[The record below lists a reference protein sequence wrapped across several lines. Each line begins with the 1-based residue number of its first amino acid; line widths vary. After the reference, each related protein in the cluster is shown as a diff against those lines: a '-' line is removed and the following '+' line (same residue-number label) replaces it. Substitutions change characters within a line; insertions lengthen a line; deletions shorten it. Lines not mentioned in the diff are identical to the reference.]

1 MTTMRKTALF
11 AILLILAGG
20 VPAAQ
25 EYKGKGRLI
34 GLVSDEAGVPLEGVK
49 VKLVSLRAQTGFEVL
64 TDKEGKWVAAW
75 IRGGGW
81 NIDFEKIGYMP
92 KKISADVQEYNRNPE
107 ISVKLAKVVGM
118 VITEEVKTLLVKG
131 NQLFEAKDYAGAEAA
146 YYEILAKSPDAY
158 IVYRNIGNCYFARE
172 DYAKAEEFY
181 LKVLDKDA
189 KNFDALLLIGNTYA
203 NRGQADK
210 ALEWYG
216 KIEFDKIEDPIVLY
230 NIGTSFYNSSKF
242 EDALRF
248 YKRAVE
254 IQKEFTDAIYYTGL
268 ANLALGSNPEA
279 VAAFERYLTIDPDS
293 ERAGQVR
300 GFLDYLKKK

>member
-1 MTTMRKTALF
+1 MTTRKTVA
-11 AILLILAGG
+11 AAALLILACGLL
-20 VPAAQ
+20 AAQ

-34 GLVSDEAGVPLEGVK
+34 GLVYDEAGAPLEGVK
-49 VKLVSLRAQTGFEVL
+49 VKLFSLRAQTGFEVL
-64 TDKEGKWVAAW
+64 SEKDGKWVAAW

-92 KKISADVQEYNRNPE
+92 KKISVDVQEYSRNPE
-107 ISVKLAKVVGM
+107 ITVNLAKVEGM
-118 VITEEVKTLLVKG
+118 VITEEIKALLIKG
-131 NQLFEAKDYAGAEAA
+131 NQLFEAKQYDEAEAV
-146 YYEILAKSPDAY
+146 YNEILATSPDAY
-158 IVYRNIGNCYFARE
+158 VIWRNIGNCYFARE
-172 DYAKAEEFY
+172 DYAKAEEYY
-181 LKVLDKDA
+181 LKVLEKDPR
-189 KNFDALLLIGNTYA
+189 NFDAMLLIGNTYA

-242 EDALRF
+242 EDALR
-248 YKRAVE
+248 YYTRAVE

-268 ANLALGSNPEA
+268 ANLALGKNPEA
-279 VAAFERYLTIDPDS
+279 IAAFERYLAIDADS